1 MDQLGNA
8 ANSIGKVIE
17 TITDISEQV
26 NLLALN
32 ATIEAARA
40 GDAGKG
46 FAVVANE
53 IKELAK
59 QTAGATLD
67 IKKQIEGIQGTT
79 DGTVTSINE
88 ISQVIANVNEIVSTI
103 ATAVDEQS
111 AATGEIASNIKQASQ
126 GIQEVNQNVNQSSSV
141 SAEITEDIATVNQ
154 TTTDISNNSG
164 QLSASAGE
172 LQRMAAEMNGIVGAF
187 KI

>member
-1 MDQLGNA
+1 MDQLGAA

-40 GDAGKG
+40 GEAGKG

-59 QTAGATLD
+59 QTAAATQD
-67 IKKQIEGIQGTT
+67 IKEKIEGIQGTT
-79 DGTVTSINE
+79 SMTVGQITE
-88 ISQVIANVNEIVSTI
+88 ITQVINDVNDVVGNI
-103 ATAVDEQS
+103 ATAVEQQS
-111 AATGEIASNIKQASQ
+111 AATKEIATNVAQASQ
-126 GIQEVNQNVNQSSSV
+126 GIQEVNENVNQSSSV
-141 SAEITEDIATVNQ
+141 SGEISRDIAGVSVSMNEMSTSSSQ
-154 TTTDISNNSG
+154 G
-164 QLSASAGE
+164 QPE
-172 LQRMAAEMNGIVGAF
+172 CQGAF
-187 KI
+187 RPIRES